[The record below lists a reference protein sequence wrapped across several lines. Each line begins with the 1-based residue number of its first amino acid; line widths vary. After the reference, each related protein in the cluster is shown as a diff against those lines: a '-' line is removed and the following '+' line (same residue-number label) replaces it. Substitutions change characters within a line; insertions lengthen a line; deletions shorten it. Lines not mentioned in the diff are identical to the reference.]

1 MLNVIRKVKRMTNK
15 PLLSIIFLHWVDSD
29 NKELTEITRCSL
41 ESIFKYTTVPY
52 ELIIVSNGSIDS
64 LNEQIKTDII
74 SYKQNKEYYYPI
86 NIKYINL
93 ETNQGVSK
101 GFNAGLKEISEDSKY
116 ISIFSNDWII
126 TNNTFE
132 NSIKALKNNPSMGFA
147 TSCTNWGAGSMC
159 FDPKNPVAFPKP
171 ELDISDPEIFEKNE
185 ILGEHQ
191 EQVGEVTTI
200 NSFPAMG
207 WLMKREVF
215 NDVGLMDE
223 RIFCANDL
231 SYGQRAKL
239 FGWESRTV
247 WSSWIYHFWHSSFSQ
262 INDRETYSYLRPKDQ
277 ADIRLIQTDLYYRDK
292 NVKNKYQNL

>member
-1 MLNVIRKVKRMTNK
+1 MKNK
-15 PLLSIIFLHWVDSD
+15 PLLSIIFLHWVEE
-29 NKELTEITRCSL
+29 NGPVKETLVSL
-41 ESIFKYTTVPY
+41 ESIFRYTTVPY
-52 ELIIVSNGSIDS
+52 ELIIVSNGSINS
-64 LNEQIKTDII
+64 LNEQIKHNIFN
-74 SYKQNKEYYYPI
+74 YKIDKYNIYHYPV

-93 ETNQGVSK
+93 ETNVGVSK

-132 NSIKALKNNPSMGFA
+132 NSIKALENNPKMGFA

-185 ILGEHQ
+185 IFGKHQ
-191 EQVGEVTTI
+191 EQAGEVTTI
-200 NSFPAMG
+200 NNFPAMG
-207 WLMKREVF
+207 WLMKKEVF
-215 NDVGLMDE
+215 DDVGLMDE

-231 SYGQRAKL
+231 AYGQRAKL

-277 ADIRLIQTDLYYRDK
+277 ADIKLIQTDSYYKDK
-292 NVKNKYQNL
+292 NVKNNYA